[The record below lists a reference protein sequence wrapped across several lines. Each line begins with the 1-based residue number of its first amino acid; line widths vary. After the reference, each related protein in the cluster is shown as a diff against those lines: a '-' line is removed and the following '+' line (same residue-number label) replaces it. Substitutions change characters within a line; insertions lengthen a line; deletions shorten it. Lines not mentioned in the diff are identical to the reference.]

1 MRQRI
6 FKILKAALSGAAAG
20 VLTAVLVCLYKFF
33 AHHIIYAS
41 EKGYSLIRENLW
53 LVLPAVVLL
62 FAVALLLSKIYSRY
76 KNLIG
81 GGIPNAVAAA
91 RGQLSLY
98 CIRDSL
104 GIFMLS
110 LLSFLLGV
118 PLGNEGPSVQMGA
131 ASADGVARIFS
142 RDKGFRE
149 QTVAAG
155 ACAGFAAATGA
166 PLSGVAFCFDEI
178 ERKPRPALL
187 FSCVWAVAACYITS
201 RLICPVFKVE
211 LSLFARPSLPAF
223 SLKGLLVS
231 AIVGVI
237 FSVFSVVFLKL
248 YKFLSF
254 LYNKAL
260 GRLPL
265 QLKIFIVLAIVFAF
279 GLYSFSFISSGHEL
293 SVSLFSKSAPVFA
306 LALLLAA
313 RSCLSLS
320 ANINGISGG
329 TFIPIIA
336 VGAALAAI
344 LGRAASGV
352 LGSQFYPLV
361 LALGIVC
368 CIAGMMK
375 MPLVSVL
382 FGFEVLFSAEQILY
396 VVIAAAAAYALPAL
410 LKVNSINEEVLEK
423 KLAKGSK

>member
-6 FKILKAALSGAAAG
+6 LKIIKLSLSGAAAG
-20 VLTAVLVCLYKFF
+20 ALTAVLVCLYKFF
-33 AHHIIYAS
+33 AHHIIHAS

-53 LVLPAVVLL
+53 LALPALVLL

-76 KNLIG
+76 KNLMG

-91 RGQLSLY
+91 RGQLSLS
-98 CIRDSL
+98 CLRDSL
-104 GIFMLS
+104 GIFLLS

-131 ASADGVARIFS
+131 ASADGVARLFS
-142 RDKGFRE
+142 RDEKFRE

-187 FSCVWAVAACYITS
+187 LSCAWAVAACYITS
-201 RLICPVFKVE
+201 RLICPALGVE
-211 LSLFARPSLPAF
+211 ISLFDRPSLPAF

-231 AIVGVI
+231 AAVGVA
-237 FSVFSVVFLKL
+237 FSVFSVLFLKL

-265 QLKIFIVLAIVFAF
+265 QLKIFVVLAAVFAL
-279 GLYSFSFISSGHEL
+279 GLYSFSFISSGHGL
-293 SVSLFSKSAPVFA
+293 SASLLSKSAPILV

-313 RSCLSLS
+313 RSGLTLSS
-320 ANINGISGG
+320 NINGISGG

-336 VGAALAAI
+336 VGAVLAAI
-344 LGRAASGV
+344 LGKAASAA
-352 LGSQFYPLV
+352 LGAQFYPLV
-361 LALGIVC
+361 LALGIVS

-382 FGFEVLFSAEQILY
+382 FGLEVFFSIEHTLY

-423 KLAKGSK
+423 KFPKP